1 MKIAIIG
8 AGAMGSLFGGLL
20 HEAGNEVHLIDV
32 WKEHVDVINENGL
45 KIEGISGDRVVR
57 VKAHSKASD
66 VGPCELVIV
75 FVKSTFT
82 KAAISDS
89 LSLVD
94 ENTVILTLQNGLG
107 NADIIGEVM
116 GQDRVI
122 AGVTSFGSTLLGP
135 GRVRHAGSGD
145 TYIGALGHL
154 SDKRIEEVS
163 KVLSQSGIKALH
175 SKDVMSLI
183 WSKLI
188 VNVGINA
195 LTAIT
200 GLLNGELIEYAETEE
215 LLELAVKEAIEVA
228 KTKGIKLINDEPV
241 VHVKEVCKLT
251 ATNKSSM
258 LQDMLNKKKSEI
270 DFINGA
276 IVREGEKLGIQT
288 PVNTVLTNLVKIKE
302 KMNDR
307 I

>member
-20 HEAGNEVHLIDV
+20 QEAGNEVHLVDV
-32 WKEHVDVINENGL
+32 WKEHVDTINKNGL
-45 KIEGISGDRVVR
+45 RIEGISGDRTVKL
-57 VKAHSKASD
+57 KAHNKASE
-66 VGPCELVIV
+66 VGSCDLVIV

-89 LSLVD
+89 LSLID
-94 ENTVILTLQNGLG
+94 GNTAILTLQNGLG
-107 NADIIGEVM
+107 NADILGEVV
-116 GQDRVI
+116 GQDHVI

-135 GRVRHAGSGD
+135 GKIRHAGSGD
-145 TYIGALGHL
+145 TYIGALAGL
-154 SDKRIEEVS
+154 SDGKIEEVAA
-163 KVLSQSGIKALH
+163 VLSKSGIKTLN
-175 SKDVMSLI
+175 SKDVMGLV

-200 GLLNGELIEYAETEE
+200 GLLNGELVEHEETEE

-228 KTKGIKLINDEPV
+228 KLRGIKLIDKDPIE
-241 VHVKEVCKLT
+241 HVKEVCRLT

-258 LQDMLNKKKSEI
+258 LQDMLNKKKSEV
-270 DFINGA
+270 DFISGA
-276 IVREGEKLGIQT
+276 IVREGKKLGVQT
-288 PVNTVLTNLVKIKE
+288 PVNTVLTNLVKTKE
-302 KMNDR
+302 KMNGVK
-307 I
+307 